1 MDGVSEIAKLRDSIE
16 SMEKIHQLFVLGI
29 ILKNKVEFTENI
41 NGVFVNMTLLDSSV
55 REALQEYTQYV
66 NIQQKQLDKVED
78 MKRHFKQKY
87 YDKDNKEMTTY

>member
-1 MDGVSEIAKLRDSIE
+1 
-16 SMEKIHQLFVLGI
+16 MEKIHQLFVLGI

-41 NGVFVNMTLLDSSV
+41 NGIFVNMTLLDSNV

>member
-1 MDGVSEIAKLRDSIE
+1 
-16 SMEKIHQLFVLGI
+16 MEKIHQLFVLGI